1 MTGFIASDGSELV
14 GALNPAS
21 IGQAL
26 QVDASGNLK
35 VTNGGGGAS
44 TLLNQ
49 ASAAQNANGNSI
61 DLSVAAFAQLAVDAN
76 VTALT
81 GTNPTIQFFV
91 DRKGA
96 DGIYYQIWSSA
107 SINAI
112 GATSDSIGPGL
123 NKAQSLG
130 STIRLRWT
138 IGGTASPTVT
148 FSASLIVG

>member
-1 MTGFIASDGSELV
+1 MWRTEHLMLSRHLLDDCLCGMGAFPSGIRRLDMTGFIASDGSELV

-49 ASAAQNANGNSI
+49 ASAAQNANGNSV
-61 DLSVAAFAQLAVDAN
+61 DLSVVAFTQLAVDAN

-81 GTNPTIQFFV
+81 GTNPTTQFFV
-91 DRKGA
+91 ARKGA
-96 DGIYYQIWSSA
+96 DGIHYQIWSSA
-107 SINAI
+107 SLKPI
-112 GATSDSIGPGL
+112 GPTGDSI
-123 NKAQSLG
+123 
-130 STIRLRWT
+130 
-138 IGGTASPTVT
+138 
-148 FSASLIVG
+148 